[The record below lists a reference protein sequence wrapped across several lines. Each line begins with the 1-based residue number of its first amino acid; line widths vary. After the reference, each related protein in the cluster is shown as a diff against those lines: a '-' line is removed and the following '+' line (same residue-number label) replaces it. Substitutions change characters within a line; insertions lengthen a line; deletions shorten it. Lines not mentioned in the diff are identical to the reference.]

1 LTRTKRREVIADV
14 TRMAGAL
21 NLLMGSLWMRRT
33 AALLT
38 ASAAVAVVG
47 ANASA
52 VPGAQPPALPS
63 SCSDSS
69 PCRLAAGRYRL
80 GYSTVIEGLQ
90 LTLPRGWSST
100 ENSGGELK
108 LVPPGD
114 PNEWLFI
121 WLDLVA
127 VKSTGRG
134 AGTILPR
141 VGRTPTKVIRWLTH
155 NPDFAVVSRPRRS
168 SLVHGLRMTTLALGV
183 STSANFGDPECPS
196 NPRCAALFKDP
207 KYWGESDFYAIG
219 APEEVRLYLGT
230 VRFGG
235 ASHTLFVALDA
246 KNHARLSRLTA
257 TARGIIAS
265 LRLPTRATG
274 G

>member
-1 LTRTKRREVIADV
+1 
-14 TRMAGAL
+14 MAGAF

-38 ASAAVAVVG
+38 ASAVVAVVG
-47 ANASA
+47 ADASA
-52 VPGAQPPALPS
+52 VRGAQPPALPS
-63 SCSDSS
+63 SCSDNS
-69 PCRLAAGRYRL
+69 PCRLAAGTYRM
-80 GYSTVIEGLQ
+80 GFSTVIEGLR
-90 LTLPRGWSST
+90 LTLPRGWSTT

-108 LVPPGD
+108 LVPPGL

-127 VKSTGRG
+127 VKSTGKG
-134 AGTILPR
+134 VGTILPG
-141 VGRTPTKVIRWLTH
+141 VGRTPAKLIGWLTH
-155 NPDFAVVSRPRRS
+155 NPDFAVVSRPSPS
-168 SLVHGLRMTTLALGV
+168 SLVHGVRMTTLALSV
-183 STSANFGDPECPS
+183 STSANFGDPGCPS
-196 NPRCAALFKDP
+196 NPRCAAFFKNP
-207 KYWGESDFYAIG
+207 KYWGASDFYAIG

-246 KNHARLSRLTA
+246 ENHARLSRLTA

-265 LRLPTRATG
+265 IRLPAGVTG